1 MKTVRW
7 VLIACRILAVLI
19 GLTLVNS
26 GCGDQ
31 SGISGGVSTEEE
43 VKRDAE
49 TRKAMEAASEV
60 AKKK

>member
-7 VLIACRILAVLI
+7 VLIACRIMSVSF
-19 GLTLVNS
+19 GLTLLNS

-49 TRKAMEAASEV
+49 TREAMEAASKV

>member
-7 VLIACRILAVLI
+7 VLIACRIMAVFF
-19 GLTLVNS
+19 GLTLLNS

-31 SGISGGVSTEEE
+31 SGFSGGVSTEEE

-49 TRKAMEAASEV
+49 TRKAMEAASKD